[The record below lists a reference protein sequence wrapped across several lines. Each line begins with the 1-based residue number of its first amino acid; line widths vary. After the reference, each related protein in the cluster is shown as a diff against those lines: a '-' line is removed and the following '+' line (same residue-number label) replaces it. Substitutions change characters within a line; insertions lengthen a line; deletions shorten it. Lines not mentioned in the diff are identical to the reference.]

1 MQEIRN
7 WNLLFGSINVCLYK
21 LVLKDLVGANQQLL
35 EADLW
40 FASRTITITNTLK
53 QHTTKQIQSL
63 LFSLWKWREKW
74 LSWWSVK
81 DINGT
86 GLESVLSWTIHQKRA
101 RRRNVVTTTQKD
113 DHRKTSRT
121 RTRKSGKEKITTMY
135 TNETSKLLFPNRPR
149 LQFFLKQLK
158 NLKYLK
164 NI

>member
-86 GLESVLSWTIHQKRA
+86 GLESVLSRWTIHQKRA
-101 RRRNVVTTTQKD
+101 RRRNVVTTTQKTTTG
-113 DHRKTSRT
+113 RQAGQEQGRV
-121 RTRKSGKEKITTMY
+121 GKEKITTMY
-135 TNETSKLLFPNRPR
+135 TNETSKLLFP
-149 LQFFLKQLK
+149 
-158 NLKYLK
+158 
-164 NI
+164 